1 MPQTE
6 TSEQGAPF
14 VFSHMNG
21 QLTFKG
27 KRSGGGFGS
36 STNNN
41 LFSSSI
47 SNVGTNS
54 FAG

>member
-1 MPQTE
+1 
-6 TSEQGAPF
+6 
-14 VFSHMNG
+14 MNG

-41 LFSSSI
+41 NLFPSSI
-47 SNVGTNS
+47 SNMTTNS